1 MSYYVGI
8 VLVTLFALAEASVMP
23 LFRVHDLQPNLVL
36 ILLVIW
42 LVVRGQEEAY
52 VLIPVGAVV
61 LGLVGGAPMG
71 TALIGLAPVA
81 LLQELRGAQLTER
94 GFIVAIAFCA
104 VISLTYNY
112 TYLAVFTLQGQS
124 GSWLLATTHVI
135 LPTVALNIVVLLP
148 CYAVF
153 LILNKEPRRSLYAY

>member
-8 VLVTLFALAEASVMP
+8 ALVFLFALAEASVLP
-23 LFRVHDLQPNLVL
+23 LFRVHELQPNLVL

-61 LGLVGGAPMG
+61 LGLVGGAPIG
-71 TALIGLAPVA
+71 TALIGLAPIA
-81 LLQELRGAQLTER
+81 LLQELRGAQLTDR
-94 GFIVAIAFCA
+94 GLVVAVVFCA
-104 VISLTYNY
+104 IISLIYNY
-112 TYLAVFTLQGQS
+112 TFLAVFTLEGQS
-124 GSWLLATTHVI
+124 GSWLIATTHVI
-135 LPTVALNIVVLLP
+135 LPTVLLNLGVLLP

-153 LILNKEPRRSLYAY
+153 LILNKEPRRSLYAW